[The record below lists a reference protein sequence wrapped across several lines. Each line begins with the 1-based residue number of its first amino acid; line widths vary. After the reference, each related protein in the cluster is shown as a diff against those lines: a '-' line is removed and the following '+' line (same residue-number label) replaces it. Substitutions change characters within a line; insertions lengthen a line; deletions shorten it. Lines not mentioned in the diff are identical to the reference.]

1 VTSVEPDFFPLDQQ
15 LELWEKHWSEGL
27 AKEAVWLSG
36 RVASYE
42 QAEETLARIGHLTM
56 SDSTIWRQV
65 QRWGQRFEHL
75 EKEHQQAT
83 KRLAPVGQVGPVQ
96 AKSPQ
101 RLGAGMDGAKIHI
114 RQEGWKE
121 LKVGCVFEIEV
132 RSIFDPDSQETLE
145 QGHALNH
152 TYLAHL
158 GGPEPFGDMLWA
170 AAQQRGWDDHYDTQV
185 IGDGAPW
192 IWNLT
197 NLHFYDSRQT
207 LDYYHATEHLSKAAN
222 LLYPTDPQAAQRWFT
237 TYETSLFQGHADQI
251 ATCLAHAATGQSQ
264 RHKELRT
271 AADYFRTHHRR
282 MQYLEIRE
290 EGFPIGSG
298 MVESE
303 AKQFKAR
310 FCGPGMRWSRDGAE
324 RLIPIRAA
332 IMSHQ
337 FDTLWPLVYNL
348 PLN

>member
-1 VTSVEPDFFPLDQQ
+1 MTSVGLVFFPLDRQ

-36 RVASYE
+36 AIDSFE
-42 QAEETLARIGHLTM
+42 QAEEAFARIGHVVM
-56 SDSTIWRQV
+56 SDSTIWRRV
-65 QRWGQRFEHL
+65 DKWGEQFRQL
-75 EKEHQQAT
+75 EKERQEAANRVAQ
-83 KRLAPVGQVGPVQ
+83 RGEVGAPS
-96 AKSPQ
+96 AKSGQ
-101 RLGAGMDGAKIHI
+101 RLGVGLDGAKIHL

-121 LKVGCVFEIEV
+121 LKVGCVFEIDLQL
-132 RSIFDPDSQETLE
+132 IFDRETKETIE
-145 QGHALNH
+145 QGHAVNH

-158 GGPEPFGDMLWA
+158 GGPEQFGEMLWA
-170 AAQQRGWDDHYDTQV
+170 AAQQRGWDDHYETQV

-197 NLHFYDSRQT
+197 NLHFYDSQQT
-207 LDYYHATEHLSKAAN
+207 LDYYHATEHLNTAAT
-222 LLYPTDPQAAQRWFT
+222 LLYPSDPEAAQRWFNKQ
-237 TYETSLFQGHADQI
+237 ETRLFQGHADQI
-251 ATCLAHAATGQSQ
+251 ATTLAQAAMGQTQ

-271 AADYFRTHHRR
+271 EADYFCTHQRR
-282 MQYLEIRE
+282 MQYLEFRE
-290 EGFPIGSG
+290 EGYPIGSG

-310 FCGPGMRWSRDGAE
+310 LCGPGMRWSRDGAE

-337 FDTLWPLVYNL
+337 FDTLWPPVYNL